1 MAIKPIFD
9 TVETLKGGL
18 ENLSIADLKREMH
31 ERDDVLLVDIR
42 EIQETVDLGTIPGA
56 VHAPRGMLEFWADPA
71 SPYYRDYFDEN
82 KRIVVFCAGGGRSAF
97 AAKALIDMGFHDVA
111 HLEAGFN
118 GWKKAGEPVQDVAAG
133 SRWMRKPEVKDE
145 RPPMWIGHTSLFV
158 PDIAATRDFFVKLG
172 LRLVGTYERVVILEL
187 RGGTHLI
194 VLPADKPP
202 GKERDS
208 GNRVDAGADAPVK
221 AHARA
226 MFDLMVDDIDATH
239 AALAA
244 AGLQPSAIQDGEIH
258 RSFTIT
264 EPGGHAITVNST
276 HVTGLPV

>member
-1 MAIKPIFD
+1 MQ
-9 TVETLKGGL
+9 
-18 ENLSIADLKREMH
+18 
-31 ERDDVLLVDIR
+31 ERDDLLLVDIR

-71 SPYYRDYFDEN
+71 SPYYRDYFTEN

-97 AAKALIDMGFHDVA
+97 AARALIDMGFADVA

-118 GWKKAGEPVQDVAAG
+118 GWKKAGETVQDVASS
-133 SRWMRKPEVKDE
+133 SRWMRKPDAKDE
-145 RPPMWIGHTSLFV
+145 RPPMWIGHTALFV
-158 PDIAATRDFFVKLG
+158 PDLAATRDFFVLLG

-194 VLPADKPP
+194 LLPADKPI
-202 GKERDS
+202 E
-208 GNRVDAGADAPVK
+208 

-226 MFDLMVDDIDATH
+226 AFDLMVDDIDATH

-244 AGLQPSAIQDGEIH
+244 AGLQPSAIEDGDIH

-264 EPGGHAITVNST
+264 EPGGHSITVNST